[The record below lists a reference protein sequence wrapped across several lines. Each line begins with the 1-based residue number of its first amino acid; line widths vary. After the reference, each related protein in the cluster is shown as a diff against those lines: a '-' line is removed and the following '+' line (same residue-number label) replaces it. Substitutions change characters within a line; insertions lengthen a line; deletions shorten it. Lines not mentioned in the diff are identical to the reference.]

1 MIFKTLWHTGIIYI
15 FILMVISCPHPAPK
29 EISIASIAEYE
40 LIAEAQRC
48 AEAKPLY
55 ACNLLKKV
63 TSPQYRAEKTK
74 TFLKIYFDQRAYSRA
89 SIFLDSIGAEFDF
102 EKDKTIKELACAI
115 YLKQKN
121 WEKVFC
127 LTEDSLLKGVALYN
141 LQRYHEA
148 IEYLSHSGELS
159 DYRLLLL
166 ARCYYK
172 LNDIENALKTILDI
186 DSISPYLTPNY
197 QNLLLDL
204 LLSSAEI
211 SIIKK
216 EMQRLKDPV
225 IKKFLQLKIY
235 ERQNDRKNLRIL
247 AFDLIKNNP
256 STPSAKY
263 CINIVRPK
271 TAFEYKLFGKVA
283 YLHKDYDQAMKFL
296 KKASKDEDVYY
307 YLGKINYDQQVYNTA
322 LKYFSKSHR
331 QEAYYYRGLIY
342 ENRQNYSS
350 AINVYDSLSNK
361 YKYSKYAKRA
371 LKRKA
376 FLLED
381 IGDTLGA
388 IENFVKVKE
397 KSADFRAG
405 LQLFRIGQ
413 LNRALE
419 IISNYSD
426 PDFIYWQIKI
436 RERLGEPI
444 DSLREYLFR
453 NYPLSYYTLV
463 RSKGDIN
470 IDTISLDNWL
480 KQFGD
485 TLTTFDH
492 IDSLHIHKAIRYFNL
507 DENNYALAELEL
519 IEDKSFTDLIYLSK
533 LCSAYGYDYGAIKFS
548 LQLKKRYENNT
559 DSRNYPVEFLKLIY
573 PAKYIFDI
581 IENTDDVWLIFAMI
595 WQESMFDPNATSK
608 ANAQGLMQII
618 PKTGELLARN
628 FGITSYS
635 LYDPEISI
643 KFGVSYF
650 SNLMNE
656 FNSPLLALAAYNA
669 GPINLRRW
677 LKKNPNAE
685 IDEFIE
691 LIPYVETRDY
701 VRLTITRQ
709 MIYKKIWRTV
719 TEIN

>member
-1 MIFKTLWHTGIIYI
+1 
-15 FILMVISCPHPAPK
+15 MVISCPSPATK
-29 EISIASIAEYE
+29 EVSIAGIAEDE
-40 LIAEAQRC
+40 LIAEAQRR
-48 AEAKPLY
+48 AEEKPLY
-55 ACNLLKKV
+55 ACNLLKRV
-63 TSPQYRAEKTK
+63 TAPQYRAEKIK
-74 TFLKIYFDQRAYSRA
+74 TFLKIYIDQRAYSRA
-89 SIFLDSIGAEFDF
+89 SIFLDNIAAEFDF
-102 EKDKTIKELACAI
+102 EKDKTIKDLACAI

-121 WEKVFC
+121 LEKVSLFA
-127 LTEDSLLKGVALYN
+127 EDSLLKGVTLYH
-141 LQRYHEA
+141 LQRYQEA
-148 IEYLSHSGELS
+148 IEYLSHSNELN

-172 LNDIENALKTILDI
+172 LNDMENALKTILDI
-186 DSISPYLTPNY
+186 DSLSPYLLTNY
-197 QNLLLDL
+197 QNLLFDL

-211 SIIKK
+211 TVIKK

-247 AFDLIKNNP
+247 AFDLIKNHP

-263 CINIVRPK
+263 CINIVKPK

-296 KKASKDEDVYY
+296 KKASKDEEVYY
-307 YLGKINYDQQVYNTA
+307 YLGKINYDQQAYNAA
-322 LKYFSKSHR
+322 LKYFSKSQQ

-342 ENRQNYSS
+342 ENRQNYYS
-350 AINVYDSLSNK
+350 AIIVYDSLINR

-376 FLLED
+376 FLQED
-381 IGDTLGA
+381 IGDTLAA
-388 IENFVKVKE
+388 IENFMRVKE
-397 KSADFRAG
+397 KATSFRAG
-405 LQLFRIGQ
+405 FQLFRIGQ
-413 LNRALE
+413 LSRALE

-436 RERLGEPI
+436 KERLGEPI

-470 IDTISLDNWL
+470 IDTTSLDNWL
-480 KQFGD
+480 KKFGD

-492 IDSLHIHKAIRYFNL
+492 IDSLHIYKAIRYFNL

-519 IEDKSFTDLIYLSK
+519 IEDKSFIDLIHLSR
-533 LCSAYGYDYGAIKFS
+533 LCSDYGYDYGAIKFC
-548 LQLKKRYENNT
+548 LQLKKRFENNN

-581 IENTDDVWLIFAMI
+581 TENTDDVWLILAMI
-595 WQESMFDPNATSK
+595 WQESMFDPNATST

-628 FGITSYS
+628 LGITSYS
-635 LYDPEISI
+635 LHDPEISI
-643 KFGVSYF
+643 KFGTSYF
-650 SNLMNE
+650 RNLMYE
-656 FNSPLLALAAYNA
+656 FNSPPLALAAYNA

-691 LIPYVETRDY
+691 LIPYAESRDY
-701 VRLTITRQ
+701 VRLTLARQ

-719 TEIN
+719 TETN